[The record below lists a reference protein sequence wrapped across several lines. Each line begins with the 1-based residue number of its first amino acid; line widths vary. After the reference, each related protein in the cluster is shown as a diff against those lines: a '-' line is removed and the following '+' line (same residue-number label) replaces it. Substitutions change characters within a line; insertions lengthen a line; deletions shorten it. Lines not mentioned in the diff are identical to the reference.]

1 MVNLYKSVS
10 RREKMPSGNGGVA
23 SWPILLVDWIPPIL
37 SRCQLKKQDPKVWSQ
52 GLWRGTEEINQR
64 AGEAEVFKLVFK
76 VDASNRLSAGKIP
89 I

>member
-1 MVNLYKSVS
+1 
-10 RREKMPSGNGGVA
+10 
-23 SWPILLVDWIPPIL
+23 
-37 SRCQLKKQDPKVWSQ
+37 LKKQDPKVWSQ
-52 GLWRGTEEINQR
+52 GLWRCTEEINQR